1 MESKHVL
8 LQVLGVSDAMKDIAR
23 THRWQITHHV
33 SHSAS
38 LHPICNIILCDLMH
52 SAAVNGKWKP
62 PIALSCAV
70 VEKLQWGKLQL
81 FTHS

>member
-1 MESKHVL
+1 MESKHKHVL

-23 THRWQITHHV
+23 THQWQITHHV

-62 PIALSCAV
+62 PIALCCSKKVAV
-70 VEKLQWGKLQL
+70 GKIAII
-81 FTHS
+81 HA